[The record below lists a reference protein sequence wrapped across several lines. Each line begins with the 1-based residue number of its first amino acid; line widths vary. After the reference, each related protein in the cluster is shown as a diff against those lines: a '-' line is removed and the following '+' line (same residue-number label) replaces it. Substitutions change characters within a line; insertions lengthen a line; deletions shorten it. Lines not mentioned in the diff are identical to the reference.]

1 MKIIPRKIIQ
11 RDVNKSLLV
20 LNMFFLL
27 LFLAFTVYYQIALKN
42 TLKEKD
48 GYSEKIGDITAQ
60 AVMQKMN
67 KSDTAKELALIDK
80 VVLENKYSE
89 LLAQKEKL
97 EEDKEAL
104 KGEITILNSQIEYHQ
119 ARLEGPVAQFRL
131 IQEKNAEI
139 QKLNEKIGLLCLK
152 IGSYNITA
160 KEC

>member
-1 MKIIPRKIIQ
+1 MKLIQ

-48 GYSEKIGDITAQ
+48 GYDQKIGEITAQ
-60 AVMQKMN
+60 TVMQKLN
-67 KSDTAKELALIDK
+67 KSDAAKELALIDK
-80 VVLENKYSE
+80 VMLENKYGE
-89 LLAQKEKL
+89 LLAQREKL
-97 EEDKEAL
+97 EDEKKAL
-104 KGEITILNSQIEYHQ
+104 KGEITVLKSQIEYHQ

-152 IGSYNITA
+152 IDSYNITS

>member
-1 MKIIPRKIIQ
+1 MKLIQ

-48 GYSEKIGDITAQ
+48 GYGQKIVEVTAQ
-60 AVMQKMN
+60 VVMQKLN
-67 KSDTAKELALIDK
+67 KSDVAKELALIDK
-80 VVLENKYSE
+80 VVLESKYNE
-89 LLAQKEKL
+89 LLTQKEKL

-104 KGEITILNSQIEYHQ
+104 KGEIIVLNSQIEYHQ

-131 IQEKNAEI
+131 VQEKNDEI
-139 QKLNEKIGLLCLK
+139 QKLNERIGLLCSK
-152 IGSYNITA
+152 ISSYNITA
-160 KEC
+160 KECE

>member
-1 MKIIPRKIIQ
+1 MKLIQ

-48 GYSEKIGDITAQ
+48 GYDQKIGEVTAQ
-60 AVMQKMN
+60 AVLQKLN
-67 KSDTAKELALIDK
+67 KSDAAKELAIIDK
-80 VVLENKYSE
+80 VMLEDKYNE
-89 LLAQKEKL
+89 LFAKKEKL
-97 EEDKEAL
+97 EEEKEAL
-104 KGEITILNSQIEYHQ
+104 NGEIITLKSQIEYHQ

-152 IGSYNITA
+152 INSYNLTSR
-160 KEC
+160 ECE